1 MRPPAA
7 LRVFTVEFHAA
18 WAIGA
23 AGAQDPYKVKA
34 AGSNP
39 ASPTI
44 ASTGARASGRF
55 LQAGNG
61 KGRMGADFISLAVIV
76 VVAAVCP
83 IIAQLVP
90 SKLVPES
97 VFLLI
102 AGALL
107 GPNLAGVIATTDT
120 MDFLS
125 DLGLAFL
132 FLLAGMEIEPK
143 NLVGHEGKRGIA
155 VWGITFVI
163 ALLAMYFAPPLRE
176 ARMEGLAVAIA
187 LTTTAF
193 GTLVPIMK
201 ERGLQ
206 GTPVGDSI
214 MAYGTW
220 GELAPVLAITI
231 LLSTRAKAETL
242 LVLAAFI
249 AIAVVLATA
258 PRRVRQRFG
267 TRLFRFLREKA
278 NSTYQTTMRMT
289 MLVLVLLVALS
300 ALFDLDIVLGAFA
313 AGFVIRHIMPGGDT
327 SLETKLDGA
336 AYGFFIPLFFV
347 MSGAQVNLLAIG
359 ESPLLLVGFIVA
371 LLLVRGVPIFVSLCT
386 DRACTLPMH
395 KRLTVAF
402 YCTTALPLIVA
413 VTSVAVDINVMS
425 QNTASVLVAAGAI
438 TVFLMPLCA
447 SLTYHVADA
456 EPVEA
461 AKEIA
466 QDPANIKAVL
476 HEHKLIERRAR
487 LENRL
492 EGLDR
497 KARTLSY
504 ESPRIERKR
513 RRMQRKLD
521 RVIEQMEG

>member
-7 LRVFTVEFHAA
+7 LHGFTVESHAA

-39 ASPTI
+39 ASPTT

-107 GPNLAGVIATTDT
+107 GPNLAGVIQSTET

-143 NLVGHEGKRGIA
+143 NLVGREGKRGIV

-163 ALLAMYFAPPLRE
+163 ALVAMWFAPMMRE

-206 GTPVGDSI
+206 GTAVGDSI

-220 GELAPVLAITI
+220 GELAPVLAITV
-231 LLSTRAKAETL
+231 LLSTRAKTETL
-242 LVLAAFI
+242 LVLLAFI
-249 AIAVVLATA
+249 AVAVLMAVIPGRA
-258 PRRVRQRFG
+258 RRFG

-289 MLVLVLLVALS
+289 MLVLVLLVTLS

-313 AGFVIRHIMPGGDT
+313 AGFVIRHIMPNGDT
-327 SLETKLDGA
+327 ALESKLNGA

-347 MSGAQVNLLAIG
+347 MSGAQVNVLAVG
-359 ESPLLLVGFIVA
+359 EEPLLLIGFIIA
-371 LLLVRGVPIFVSLCT
+371 LLLVRGVPIFISLST
-386 DRACTLPMH
+386 DRACTLSVH

-413 VTSVAVDINVMS
+413 VTSVAVDIDVMT
-425 QNTASVLVAAGAI
+425 QDTASVLVAAGAI

-447 SLTYHVADA
+447 SLTYRVADA
-456 EPVEA
+456 EPIEA
-461 AKEIA
+461 AREIA
-466 QDPANIKAVL
+466 QDPSSTKAVL
-476 HEHKLIERRAR
+476 HEHKLIERRVR

-492 EGLDR
+492 ETINR

-513 RRMQRKLD
+513 RRVQRKLD